1 MANSVSIQI
10 LENGDRNVKVLL
22 SGTIDTSNVST
33 STLLDP
39 ATLLNSDGTTNSRLI
54 IDKVTYN
61 IEAGLAVDLLWDAKV
76 DSPILSLV
84 NASDELT
91 FRKFGGLYSPTSV
104 SLLSGAINYRTR
116 GWTAGQIMS
125 FSIVVEARKAST
137 QEFLDQFQQVQHIL
151 TMWDGSLYL
160 PSPSTCYQNS
170 AGTTQGAVDQPVGLM
185 LDSMGVLGAELLPSF
200 SLLSGWAVSNAT
212 IVDEDTLLTP
222 SAGGVWKDVF
232 TAGRTYKLVVS
243 GDSTGGVEFR
253 TWDGTTQTVW
263 LAGFG
268 SAIITVPTAQTRLY
282 IRNSVAGTTNID
294 NISVREI
301 TGNHATQATAGF
313 RPILR
318 GAVKNL
324 VAWSEDLTNAA
335 WGKAAITVAG
345 SVVTATNPLHA
356 LYQVFTVVPGIT
368 YTYQFKSKRGS
379 MSNQK
384 YSVYN
389 VTGAV
394 DIIPATS
401 YYSQLN
407 SVTDTV
413 VSVTF
418 TAPAGCTS
426 VQIYPLRD
434 SEVVGDCTITENQV
448 EIGSVANPY
457 VPTTTAPASSSYGP
471 YWLDF
476 DGVDDRLQLASV
488 PYQQADSGFVIAS
501 SRLEAVT
508 ASVQSIVTVSSTA
521 VYNALVNNI
530 SYTNTTGYP
539 AMSSRDDAGVL
550 VNNIGT
556 VSGLGVNSV
565 LTSRAVADNRSLRV
579 GGINVSSTSTV
590 LGATTSLNRATI
602 GALTRATTDSFL
614 RGGIYSIAL
623 GKGAITDAQL
633 LQLEKY
639 AGSQCGVVI

>member
-1 MANSVSIQI
+1 MGPTAGTPGVLSI
-10 LENGDRNVKVLL
+10 VK
-22 SGTIDTSNVST
+22 S
-33 STLLDP
+33 
-39 ATLLNSDGTTNSRLI
+39 
-54 IDKVTYN
+54 
-61 IEAGLAVDLLWDAKV
+61 
-76 DSPILSLV
+76 ILSLF
-84 NASDELT
+84 T
-91 FRKFGGLYSPTSV
+91 
-104 SLLSGAINYRTR
+104 
-116 GWTAGQIMS
+116 
-125 FSIVVEARKAST
+125 
-137 QEFLDQFQQVQHIL
+137 
-151 TMWDGSLYL
+151 GSLYL

-185 LDSMGVLGAELLPSF
+185 LDSMGVLGPELVTNDDFGAGSAGWSLGAGF
-200 SLLSGWAVSNAT
+200 SVSSGALVASSAPAFTSSAFAT
-212 IVDEDTLLTP
+212 VTPTPVVGRVYRLTYDLVVTSGSVAAICGAQKGSTKTASGTYTDTLIA
-222 SAGGVWKDVF
+222 SS
-232 TAGRTYKLVVS
+232 TAAALCQFQPQSTFS
-243 GDSTGGVEFR
+243 G
-253 TWDGTTQTVW
+253 
-263 LAGFG
+263 A
-268 SAIITVPTAQTRLY
+268 
-282 IRNSVAGTTNID
+282 ID
-294 NISVREI
+294 NISVKEI

-488 PYQQADSGFVIAS
+488 PFQLQDNPFATFGFLLTSTSAPRIVFSTLGAS
-501 SRLEAVT
+501 SGNTLYTNFTSGIAVSNSVDDTPTT
-508 ASVQSIVTVSSTA
+508 ASMADNTA
-521 VYNALVNNI
+521 PTNALGLPRVMSFRHSQSTKNLRRNGVQVA
-530 SYTNTTGYP
+530 SSSLAQLNSTNTSAY
-539 AMSSRDDAGVL
+539 
-550 VNNIGT
+550 IGGQPSGAACW
-556 VSGLGVNSV
+556 SGL
-565 LTSRAVADNRSLRV
+565 
-579 GGINVSSTSTV
+579 
-590 LGATTSLNRATI
+590 
-602 GALTRATTDSFL
+602 
-614 RGGIYSIAL
+614 IYSIAL